1 MKTIMFLTSLLL
13 LALPSASQNNIAE
26 QFLNTLNSE
35 QKKKTLLAF
44 DNSSKSDWH
53 YLPAA
58 SYPLAGISL
67 KELNN
72 EQEELLFKLLRS
84 SLSETGY
91 SKTKQIIS
99 LEEVLAELSGNSS
112 YRDPEQYYVAFYGHP
127 EKDGLWAWAFQGH
140 HLSLNFTVSEGKMSV
155 APRFMGANPATI
167 KTGKRKGERTLAN
180 EEDLGLQLINALSA
194 EQKDKAIFSE
204 RAPYD
209 IVTGTSREVDP
220 LKPVGLKLQEMS
232 AANQQLLLQLID
244 EYLTT
249 MPDELA
255 EKRMKKL
262 EKEEAGEIR
271 FGWAGATEPGRG
283 HYYRI
288 QGKSFLVEFDNTQ
301 NSANHIHSVWR
312 DFDGDF
318 GRDLIREHYES
329 SSHHHH

>member
-1 MKTIMFLTSLLL
+1 MKTIMFLSSLIL
-13 LALPSASQNNIAE
+13 LALPSVSQNNIAE

-44 DNSSKSDWH
+44 DNPSKSDWH

-58 SYPLAGISL
+58 SYPRAGISL
-67 KELNN
+67 EELNN

-99 LEEVLAELSGNSS
+99 LEEVLAELSGNTR

-167 KTGKRKGERTLAN
+167 KTGKRKGERTLAK
-180 EEDLGLQLINALSA
+180 EEDLGLQLINALPES
-194 EQKDKAIFSE
+194 QKEKAIFSE

-209 IVTGTSREVDP
+209 ITTGTAPEVDP
-220 LKPVGLKLQEMS
+220 LKPVGIKLQEMS

-244 EYLTT
+244 EYLAT

-255 EKRMKKL
+255 EERMKKL
-262 EKEEAGEIR
+262 EKEETDDIR

-318 GRDLIREHYES
+318 GHDLIREHYQS